1 MFYLETVSRSNLF
14 TARLH
19 DEEIPNSVVVG
30 PYAYGDSLFEIYKK
44 AASLAGIDA
53 SDFDFSEFSFQSN
66 EYTAKW
72 DRDLP
77 GYIINFPDGN
87 TAETQTYTDGARFHA
102 GFGEAY
108 IERSP
113 WVVNDELSEEQEDMI
128 EDFISSVNIIKSRS
142 VE

>member
-1 MFYLETVSRSNLF
+1 MFYLETGSQNSLF

-19 DEEIPNSVVVG
+19 NGGPDSVAIG
-30 PYAYGDSLFEIYKK
+30 AYADGDSLHDIYKK
-44 AASLAGIDA
+44 AASLAGIDD
-53 SDFDFSEFSFQSN
+53 SDFDFSEFSFQSDDYRA
-66 EYTAKW
+66 EW
-72 DRDLP
+72 SIGLS

-102 GFGEAY
+102 GFGESY